1 MAGIARL
8 SAGSAWLAATL
19 SFSPIL
25 APHVLGGPAV
35 GQFELKDLESEPGG
49 IEFQSQNAHS
59 FGQPRRRVDTSD
71 PSETLY
77 DTNTVLHQ
85 RHALELE
92 FGITRYF
99 KTRIGIEYEKERFDD
114 PDSLAAADSF
124 DDLKLSEAGIEAIVI
139 LKRLEGDGFGFG
151 LVTEYERPIESE
163 EASTI
168 LAGPIVEARAGKW
181 SANVNLTAVRFFGG
195 EQPRDDK
202 WDFAYA
208 SKLAY
213 TFNPSW
219 TLALE
224 AYGTVDRLGSTGRR
238 DDDVDRFGDHDQH
251 RMGPILYYSFEAG
264 EGLKL
269 ASTSKSLRDDGK
281 DDDVEVLIG
290 AGALFGLNENTPDA
304 TLKWTVE
311 VEF

>member
-1 MAGIARL
+1 VRKFREFGA
-8 SAGSAWLAATL
+8 
-19 SFSPIL
+19 L
-25 APHVLGGPAV
+25 APVIAGLAVFVSPWHAPQLLAGPAV
-35 GQFELKDLESEPGG
+35 GQFELKDLDSEPGG

-59 FGQPRRRVDTSD
+59 FGQPRRRIDTSD

-114 PDSLAAADSF
+114 PESPLSADSF
-124 DDLKLSEAGIEAIVI
+124 DDLKLSEAGIEGILI
-139 LKRLEGDGFGFG
+139 LKRLEGDGVGFG
-151 LVTEYERPIESE
+151 VVTEYERPIDSE
-163 EASTI
+163 EASTVVV
-168 LAGPIVEARAGKW
+168 GPIIEARSGKW
-181 SANVNLTAVRFFGG
+181 AANVNLTAVRFFGG
-195 EQPRDDK
+195 ESPRDDK

-213 TFNPSW
+213 TFNPAW

-224 AYGTVDRLGSTGRR
+224 AYGTVDRLGSTGRP
-238 DDDVDRFGDHDQH
+238 DDDVERFGDHDQH
-251 RMGPILYYSFEAG
+251 RLGPILYYSFDAG
-264 EGLKL
+264 SGFQL
-269 ASTSKSLRDDGK
+269 ASSAKGDDDGK
-281 DDDVEVLIG
+281 GDGVEVLIG
-290 AGALFGLNENTPDA
+290 AGALFGLNENTPDT